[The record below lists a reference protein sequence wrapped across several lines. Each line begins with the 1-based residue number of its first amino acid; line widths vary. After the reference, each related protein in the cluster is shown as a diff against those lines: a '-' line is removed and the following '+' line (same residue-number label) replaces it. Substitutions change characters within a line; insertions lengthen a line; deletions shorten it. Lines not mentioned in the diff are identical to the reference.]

1 MVELPDNLKDEFF
14 RGIDEFN
21 SRKFFDCHETL
32 EDVWREYLE
41 TDRELIQGIIQI
53 AVAYYHL
60 GRDNQLGAKK
70 LFARGLPRVKKY
82 GSNHFGLRL
91 DNFVHKV
98 EEDSFALESESG
110 LIEKQFHIPIIT
122 IIGSENDC
130 S

>member
-1 MVELPDNLKDEFF
+1 MKEIPEQLKEDFLK
-14 RGIDEFN
+14 GIKEFN
-21 SRKFFDCHETL
+21 SKEFFDCHETL

-53 AVAYYHL
+53 SVAYYHL
-60 GRDNQLGAKK
+60 GRENFLGAKK

-82 GSNHFGLRL
+82 GEAHFGLRL

-98 EEDSFALESESG
+98 EEDSIRLENKSG
-110 LIEKQFHIPIIT
+110 LCTEQFHIPIIT